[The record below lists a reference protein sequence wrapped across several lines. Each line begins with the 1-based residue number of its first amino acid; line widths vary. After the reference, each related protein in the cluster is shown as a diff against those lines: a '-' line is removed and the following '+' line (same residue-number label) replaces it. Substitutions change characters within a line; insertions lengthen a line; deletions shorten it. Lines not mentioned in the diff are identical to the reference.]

1 VCVCGGGGWGGEST
15 APWPQTLRLAEL
27 VGAVVPSL
35 LRYPWVSECVGGDV
49 EKWATDVLHRGQG
62 GGIDCGAPCLESTPG
77 APLATPAPTAARR
90 PKPLADFPTP
100 WDLPSYQR
108 VLVWELKAL
117 AQAAGHPVDL
127 PVLNQERFWED
138 AVLRLVTPQAT
149 TTPTMD
155 AQIAAS
161 RCQAQVEAARAVA
174 AAAGLDAP
182 AYVSPPLVA
191 TVRPS
196 SSLSFAVFPP
206 PSVPMPVRLCPCQ
219 CQCLSRLPP
228 VQLKDV
234 CTFTAL
240 PVVLAAPSPDN
251 AHRPGGSG
259 GNVQRHA

>member
-1 VCVCGGGGWGGEST
+1 
-15 APWPQTLRLAEL
+15 
-27 VGAVVPSL
+27 
-35 LRYPWVSECVGGDV
+35 VSECVGGDV

-77 APLATPAPTAARR
+77 APTPAPTAVRR

-108 VLVWELKAL
+108 VLVLELKVL

-127 PVLNQERFWED
+127 LNQERFWED
-138 AVLRLVTPQAT
+138 AVTPRAT
-149 TTPTMD
+149 TSPMD
-155 AQIAAS
+155 EQIAA
-161 RCQAQVEAARAVA
+161 CQAQVEAARAVA

-206 PSVPMPVRLCPCQ
+206 PSVPMPLPSSCAP
-219 CQCLSRLPP
+219 SRM
-228 VQLKDV
+228 
-234 CTFTAL
+234 C